1 MRALLVAAALLLGA
15 AGTGSGGIASTPVS
29 RMSVPWWKAR
39 FVAKEAELRRAPVA
53 MLWLGDSITQDWERS
68 GSEPWEDFR
77 PVWDR
82 YYGDRRAVDLG
93 FKGDSTCHLLWRLT
107 HGELDGIHPKL
118 AVLLIGA
125 NNFGHV
131 HTDAAAT
138 FDGIM
143 TILDLLRAREPE
155 MRVIVLGVLP
165 SVRSPWVDANT
176 VRLNAM
182 LATHLSGRPGVRF
195 VDAGAAVETN
205 GRADPAKFLD
215 RRLAPPGPPL
225 HPDAGSQARI
235 AAIIEPLVAADLG
248 DAPRRF

>member
-1 MRALLVAAALLLGA
+1 MRALLTAVALLLGA
-15 AGTGSGGIASTPVS
+15 AGSGGGIASLPVS
-29 RMSVPWWKAR
+29 RMDVTWWKAR
-39 FVAKEAELRRAPVA
+39 FIAKQAELRRAPVA

-68 GSEPWEDFR
+68 GPAPWADFR

-82 YYGDRRAVDLG
+82 YYGDRHAVDLG

-107 HGELDGIHPKL
+107 HGELDAIHPKL

-138 FDGIM
+138 FDGIV
-143 TILDLLRAREPE
+143 TILDLLRTREPQ
-155 MRVIVLGVLP
+155 MRVIVVGVLP

-176 VRLNAM
+176 ARLNAM
-182 LATHLSGRPGVRF
+182 LRTDLVGRSGVQF
-195 VDAGAAVETN
+195 ADAGAAVETG

-215 RRLAPPGPPL
+215 PRLAPPAAPL
-225 HPDAGSQARI
+225 HPDAESQARI
-235 AAIIEPLVAADLG
+235 AAIIEPLVATDLG
-248 DAPRRF
+248 DAARRF